1 MQSGASARQCGSVAA
16 HSFNPPEIMMRLTTS
31 ILAIATALIT
41 VSALPAMAQDV
52 GVASCDSFLKT
63 YNACVA
69 SKVPAEQR
77 GTMTAALEQ
86 IKTNWK
92 AVAATP
98 EGKTSLDSICKQTAE
113 TMKKQV
119 AALNCAW

>member
-1 MQSGASARQCGSVAA
+1 MQITMRIKTAALALTVAA
-16 HSFNPPEIMMRLTTS
+16 AT
-31 ILAIATALIT
+31 LAPATA
-41 VSALPAMAQDV
+41 QDL
-52 GVASCDSFLKT
+52 GIPSCDSFLKT
-63 YNACVA
+63 YESCVA
-69 SKVPAEQR
+69 AKVPADQR
-77 GTMTAALEQ
+77 GPMTTVIEQ

-98 EGKTSLDSICKQTAE
+98 EGKANLDGVCKQTAE

>member
-1 MQSGASARQCGSVAA
+1 MRISSLALATAVAA
-16 HSFNPPEIMMRLTTS
+16 AVS
-31 ILAIATALIT
+31 ITA
-41 VSALPAMAQDV
+41 VAAQDI

-69 SKVPAEQR
+69 AKVPADQRAAMTTAMEQV
-77 GTMTAALEQ
+77 
-86 IKTNWK
+86 KTNWK

-98 EGKTSLDSICKQTAE
+98 EGKVKLDATCKETAE

-119 AALNCAW
+119 AALNCSW